1 MIKDQR
7 SKIKDQRET
16 VWKVETMSAK
26 DKLIS
31 AIEELLKHKNLD
43 DITVSEI
50 IDRAGVSRKTFYRN
64 YRDKYDLA
72 SAYFEMFF
80 NGSLGRVL
88 EGDSFDDALLGYL
101 AICEERSSIFKNAYS
116 SMDVNGLRSI
126 DINYTRMTYE
136 KYLLARGADIND
148 PEMKFAIEIAVRGGM
163 EMVIQWL
170 VTGMPMD
177 KVQFR
182 DMIKRTLPADLLK
195 YL

>member
-1 MIKDQR
+1 
-7 SKIKDQRET
+7 
-16 VWKVETMSAK
+16 MSAK